1 MPEGKQEEMRVT
13 HGSGNVFADLGLPNP
28 EELLYKSKLV
38 VAIQDLMKDL
48 RLNQSAAAKLMGVS
62 QPDLSKL
69 LRGRTM
75 SFTVDRL
82 YLMLTQLGA
91 DIEITVVRR
100 RTPTLERGEVRVRE
114 AVVA

>member
-1 MPEGKQEEMRVT
+1 
-13 HGSGNVFADLGLPNP
+13 VFSDLALPDP

-38 VAIQDLMKDL
+38 VAIEDTMKEL
-48 RLNQSAAAKLMGVS
+48 GLNQSEVARITGVS

-69 LRGRTM
+69 LRGRTT

-82 YLMLTQLGA
+82 YQLLTQLGA

-100 RTPTLERGEVRVRE
+100 RHPTLERGQVHVRE
-114 AVVA
+114 ALLV